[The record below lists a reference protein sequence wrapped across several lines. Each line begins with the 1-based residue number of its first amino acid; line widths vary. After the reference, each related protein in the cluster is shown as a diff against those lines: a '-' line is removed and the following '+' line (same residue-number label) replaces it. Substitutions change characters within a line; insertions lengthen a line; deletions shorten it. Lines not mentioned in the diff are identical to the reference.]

1 MISIK
6 KFFKENPV
14 DLYLL
19 IGFVFSLFHYTLAWV
34 FFASMVYFVV
44 KRDSISIIKCMMLFL
59 IRTTSMNRIISSSL
73 ESITGI
79 RYFVLLFFAFN
90 LLIINWKVI
99 VQNNILKR
107 IIFLGMCFYI
117 EIIVSAFNYGSYPI
131 VSLMKASLFFLI
143 TFALIASLV
152 KTAEDF
158 DWVKYLKYMF
168 LVFFALSF
176 LTIPFMVFRT
186 RNGHAFQG
194 IFDHPNN
201 FAIYASLMV
210 ALLCTPKFFKTNIN
224 VLLIICVLFMQYISE
239 CRTGL
244 FASLIIIV
252 IALLYQNKFEK
263 NIKTC
268 LITLLFVLNILLFV
282 PGLGSKVYQ
291 KAQKFTAKGYEDNL
305 LYSRRH
311 QIERFYEKIN
321 YSPIFGAGFMAT
333 HNENFKTYSPRMDL
347 YIEDGNVFLVTLGD
361 TGIVGSVLMF
371 MFYFS
376 IYRYGNKKYA
386 HLFATPFV
394 ISSGEMVFF
403 SPNSLGFF
411 FPILFGIFLEKSK
424 LFSMRDGKPAGTNF
438 PGKRLK
444 KYLGTLCN

>member
-1 MISIK
+1 
-6 KFFKENPV
+6 
-14 DLYLL
+14 
-19 IGFVFSLFHYTLAWV
+19 
-34 FFASMVYFVV
+34 
-44 KRDSISIIKCMMLFL
+44 
-59 IRTTSMNRIISSSL
+59 
-73 ESITGI
+73 
-79 RYFVLLFFAFN
+79 
-90 LLIINWKVI
+90 
-99 VQNNILKR
+99 
-107 IIFLGMCFYI
+107 MCFYA
-117 EIIVSAFNYGSYPI
+117 EILFSAFSYGSYPI
-131 VSLMKASLFFLI
+131 VSLMKSSLFFLT
-143 TFALIASLV
+143 TFALIVSLV
-152 KTAEDF
+152 KTADNF

-168 LVFFALSF
+168 LIFFAVSF

-244 FASLIIIV
+244 FSSLIIIV

-282 PGLGSKVYQ
+282 PGLGSKLYQ

-333 HNENFKTYSPRMDL
+333 HYENFKTYSPRMDL

-361 TGIVGSVLMF
+361 TGIVGSILMF
-371 MFYFS
+371 VFYFT
-376 IYRYGNKKYA
+376 IYRHGNKKYA

-403 SPNSLGFF
+403 SPNSLGLF
-411 FPILFGIFLEKSK
+411 FPILFGIFLEKSN
-424 LFSMRDGKPAGTNF
+424 LFSKRDVKSTGNDFLAKD
-438 PGKRLK
+438 
-444 KYLGTLCN
+444 